1 MDITNKSQ
9 TIRSEVLRSPS
20 LYFKEFEAT
29 EKINKKKHRLLSG
42 TRIKAV
48 LVPLMYWVIKH
59 APKWCAM
66 LPIHLL
72 IVTLRLMYIFSNNPY
87 RKSCED
93 ICQLAR
99 DAGFTHQP
107 KQIYG
112 QILNNLLGTAENY
125 YHLYRHGI
133 DSVID
138 TIELNS
144 QHSERMNRLSKEYG
158 GVILMAP
165 HNFASVFS
173 ALKMNRAFPLLIVS
187 RNSSTIDR
195 TKTAL
200 DFFERMQVS
209 VLMVRGG
216 NSFEL
221 SRALFAE
228 LKKGTVI
235 AATVDSI
242 EGHSDTTV
250 HMFGQEVGFSS
261 WASKI
266 GVKKNVPI
274 IPSYFRSI
282 GRQVVPVFGE
292 EIVTDDIESAMQH
305 YAEFFE
311 RQILEDPASWAFLGD
326 KRWRKVLHEAS
337 Q

>member
-29 EKINKKKHRLLSG
+29 EKINNKKHQLLSG

-138 TIELNS
+138 KQIEQRIWWRNTYGSTQLCQCFFSPENES
-144 QHSERMNRLSKEYG
+144 RLS
-158 GVILMAP
+158 I
-165 HNFASVFS
+165 
-173 ALKMNRAFPLLIVS
+173 
-187 RNSSTIDR
+187 TDC
-195 TKTAL
+195 
-200 DFFERMQVS
+200 
-209 VLMVRGG
+209 
-216 NSFEL
+216 
-221 SRALFAE
+221 
-228 LKKGTVI
+228 
-235 AATVDSI
+235 
-242 EGHSDTTV
+242 
-250 HMFGQEVGFSS
+250 
-261 WASKI
+261 
-266 GVKKNVPI
+266 VPQFI
-274 IPSYFRSI
+274 
-282 GRQVVPVFGE
+282 
-292 EIVTDDIESAMQH
+292 H
-305 YAEFFE
+305 
-311 RQILEDPASWAFLGD
+311 
-326 KRWRKVLHEAS
+326 H
-337 Q
+337 